1 MQAHPEIKIVSRD
14 RGGEY
19 AAGAREGAPQATQ
32 IADRFHLYTNL
43 VEAVAL
49 ILARC
54 RAEIRKNAQSALHEE
69 VPEPLLLAYTEVISV
84 ENWQQAPALC
94 DERKRLTRRA
104 ERHDRYQQ
112 VIELHAQGLG
122 VTEIARRVGLSRRTL
137 E

>member
-32 IADRFHLYTNL
+32 IADRFHIYKNL

-69 VPEPLLLAYTEVISV
+69 VPEPLLLACAEVISV
-84 ENWQQAPALC
+84 ENWKPAPA
-94 DERKRLTRRA
+94 RA
-104 ERHDRYQQ
+104 
-112 VIELHAQGLG
+112 
-122 VTEIARRVGLSRRTL
+122 
-137 E
+137 

>member
-32 IADRFHLYTNL
+32 IADRFHIYKNL
-43 VEAVAL
+43 VEVVAL

-54 RAEIRKNAQSALHEE
+54 RAEIRKSAQSALQEE
-69 VPEPLLLAYTEVISV
+69 LPEEAPAPLLFACAEVISV
-84 ENWQQAPALC
+84 GNWKQAPALC

-112 VIELHAQGLG
+112 VIELHA
-122 VTEIARRVGLSRRTL
+122 
-137 E
+137 